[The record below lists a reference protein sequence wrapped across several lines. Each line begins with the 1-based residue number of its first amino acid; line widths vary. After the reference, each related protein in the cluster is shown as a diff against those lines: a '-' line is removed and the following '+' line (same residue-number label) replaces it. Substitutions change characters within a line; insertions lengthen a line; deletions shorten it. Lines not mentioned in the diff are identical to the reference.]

1 MKQEETILQVKKLCV
16 DFKTREGSV
25 RVLDNIDLHLT
36 AGESI
41 GIVGESGC
49 GKSMTAFS
57 IMGLVPTPSGVIS
70 NGSILF
76 KDIDLLKISEKEM
89 QDIRG
94 NRISMIF
101 QEPMTSLNPVFTVGN
116 QIAESIQRHQQL
128 SNREARRKSLEM
140 LRAVKIPAPER
151 RIRQY
156 PHELSG
162 GMRQRIMIA
171 MALSCQPSVLIA
183 DEPTT
188 ALDVTVQAQI
198 LDLLR
203 AMQKD
208 MSTAVI
214 LITHDMGV
222 IAEFAERVIV
232 MYAGRKVEE
241 GAIDQII
248 TNPFHPYTRGL
259 LKCVPHLKDDPGE
272 KREDLSEIRGFVPD
286 LSKLGRGCHFAS
298 RCDYVIEKCLTDT
311 PVDEPIIKNHYVACW
326 RSGAIQ

>member
-1 MKQEETILQVKKLCV
+1 VKQKETILQVEKLCV

-25 RVLDNIDLHLT
+25 RVLDNIDLNLT

-57 IMGLVPTPSGVIS
+57 IMGLVPTPSGIIS
-70 NGSILF
+70 NGRILF
-76 KDIDLLKISEKEM
+76 KETDLLKISEKEM

-101 QEPMTSLNPVFTVGN
+101 QEPMTALNPVFTVGN
-116 QIAESIQRHQQL
+116 QIAESIRRHQQV
-128 SNREARRKSLEM
+128 SGHEARRKTLEM

-151 RIRQY
+151 RMRQY

-198 LDLLR
+198 FDLLR
-203 AMQKD
+203 AIQKD
-208 MSTAVI
+208 MGTAVM

-222 IAEFAERVIV
+222 IAEFAKRVIV

-241 GAIDQII
+241 GTIKEII

-259 LKCVPHLKDDPGE
+259 LKCVPHLKDNPGK
-272 KREDLSEIRGFVPD
+272 KREELAEIPGFVPD

-298 RCDYVIEKCLTDT
+298 RCGYAIEKCFNDT
-311 PVDEPIIKNHYVACW
+311 PVDEQIKKNHFVACW